1 METKVSAAI
10 IRNEDNEILI
20 CQRKAGGS
28 CAYLWEF
35 PGGKQEEGE
44 TAEECLVREC
54 REELGVTVKVSGLFM
69 QKKYSYPEKDYF
81 FSFFNAEITEGEMS
95 MIVHNNLVW
104 EPAEELSK
112 YSFCPADVDVVEKIT
127 EESRKDEEE

>member
-1 METKVSAAI
+1 MVTKVSAAI
-10 IRNEDNEILI
+10 IRNEDNDILI

-35 PGGKQEEGE
+35 PGGKQEESE
-44 TAEECLVREC
+44 SAEECLIREC
-54 REELGVTVKVSGLFM
+54 SEELGVTVRVSDIFM
-69 QKKYSYPEKDYF
+69 QKEYSYPEKDYLF
-81 FSFFNAEITEGEMS
+81 TFFNAEITEGNMS

-112 YSFCPADVDVVEKIT
+112 YSFCPADVDVVEKII
-127 EESRKDEEE
+127 EESRKEED